1 MVIDEMQEKTDGFYQ
16 SALASEDKIDQM
28 REEMRSQH
36 IQRLRKGECSVDAG
50 VLYIALLS
58 NYEKMGDYCYN
69 IATGV
74 NRII

>member
-1 MVIDEMQEKTDGFYQ
+1 M
-16 SALASEDKIDQM
+16 EDNIDQM

-36 IQRLRKGECSVDAG
+36 IQRLRAGECSVDAG
-50 VLYIALLS
+50 VLFIALVS
-58 NYEKMGDYCYN
+58 NFERMGDYCS